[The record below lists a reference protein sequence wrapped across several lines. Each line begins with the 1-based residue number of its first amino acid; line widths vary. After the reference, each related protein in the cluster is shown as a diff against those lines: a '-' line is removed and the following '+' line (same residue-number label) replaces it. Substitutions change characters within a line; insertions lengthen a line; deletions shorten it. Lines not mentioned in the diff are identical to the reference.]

1 MAQTENLDWGAVMQ
15 LFQPYHYAAF
25 DDPKPT
31 LDDPATVSQRLLVR
45 DALLRLDAMLWPII
59 GQSGWDLHRH
69 RHPAHYVS
77 SDHFVTLDDGTQ
89 VVNYIDG
96 MWLHYG
102 KSPEQ
107 LDFIKLQVGGYDYK
121 RRDDEE
127 YYNAFYLH
135 TRIQFYLNSDVFRAW
150 LLLATDKN
158 YYDRSEFLKR
168 IERSTNERD
177 RLFQLV
183 RPLFGRGFTYRIE
196 EEELQL
202 RRNLTQDR
210 LIRFVRRDRPGF
222 YSGIYKEYD
231 PSDSA
236 LDESRIRD
244 EMIENLTLLYPLYDF
259 MAYRFDTRAR
269 GQRKTKPA

>member
-1 MAQTENLDWGAVMQ
+1 MR
-15 LFQPYHYAAF
+15 LFQPHHYGAF

-31 LDDPATVSQRLLVR
+31 LDDPATVSERLLVR
-45 DALLRLDAMLWPII
+45 DALLTLDDMLWPFI
-59 GQSGWDLHRH
+59 SESRWDLHRH
-69 RHPAHYVS
+69 RQRTHYVS
-77 SDHFVTLDDGTQ
+77 SDHFVTLEDGTQ
-89 VVNYIDG
+89 VVSYIDG

-121 RRDDEE
+121 RRNDEE

-135 TRIQFYLNSDVFRAW
+135 TRIQFYLNCEVFRAW

-168 IERSTNERD
+168 IERIPSDRD

-183 RPLFGRGFTYRIE
+183 RPLLGLGFVYEIGE
-196 EEELQL
+196 EVLELKP
-202 RRNLTQDR
+202 RLTQDR
-210 LIRFVRRDRPGF
+210 LIRFVRRDRPGL

-231 PSDSA
+231 PDNPA
-236 LDESRIRD
+236 LDQIRIRD
-244 EMIENLTLLYPLYDF
+244 EMIKNLTLLYPLYDF
-259 MAYRFDTRAR
+259 MAYRF
-269 GQRKTKPA
+269 GTKPTVRR

>member
-1 MAQTENLDWGAVMQ
+1 MK
-15 LFQPYHYAAF
+15 LFQPHHYAAF

-31 LDDPATVSQRLLVR
+31 LDDPAIVSERILVR
-45 DALLRLDAMLWPII
+45 DALLTLDDMLWPFINK
-59 GQSGWDLHRH
+59 SGWDLHRH
-69 RHPAHYVS
+69 RQRTHYVS
-77 SDHFVTLDDGTQ
+77 SDHFVTLEDGTQ

-102 KSPEQ
+102 KSAEQ

-121 RRDDEE
+121 RRYDEE

-135 TRIQFYLNSDVFRAW
+135 TRIQFYLNNHAFRAW

-168 IERSTNERD
+168 IERNSDDRD

-183 RPLFGRGFTYRIE
+183 RPLLGLGFVYEINGE
-196 EEELQL
+196 VLELKPRLPQE
-202 RRNLTQDR
+202 R

-231 PSDSA
+231 PDNSA
-236 LDESRIRD
+236 LDDSLIRD
-244 EMIENLTLLYPLYDF
+244 EMVRNLQLLYPLYDF
-259 MAYRFDTRAR
+259 MAYRFGASVTRR
-269 GQRKTKPA
+269 G